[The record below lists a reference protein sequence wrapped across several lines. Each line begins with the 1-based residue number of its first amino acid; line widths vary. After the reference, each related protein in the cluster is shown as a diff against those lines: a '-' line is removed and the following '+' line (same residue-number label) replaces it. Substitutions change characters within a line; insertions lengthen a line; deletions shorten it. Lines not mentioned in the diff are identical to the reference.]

1 MSATTSYSYNSL
13 GQLLR
18 IDGPRSDVDDS
29 LSMTYYA
36 NSPAE
41 GLNRGQLESVR
52 NGAGQVTT
60 FSEYTVLGKPGSI
73 VESTGITSKLSYN
86 FRGDVLSR
94 TVNGLAT
101 TYSYDGGGRL
111 QSVTGP
117 GGRSTSYSYAGEQLS
132 KVSDSLGN
140 SLVYSYDAAGRK
152 TKEEVQESGGGS
164 EYSVSYSYDADGN
177 VSRVR
182 YGDGSTEE
190 YVYDEVGKLLH
201 AADPL
206 GVVNG
211 YSYDALRRLLRASR
225 AGETLAD
232 YSYDARDNVVEVRD
246 ARDHVTGRAYDDF
259 GGMVEEISPDTGLR
273 QYRYDV
279 AGNLVSEVRGGKET
293 VSYSY
298 DVLNR
303 LEGQSYP
310 GAARNLQF
318 TYGSN
323 GFLSGI
329 QGEESSESFSYNDL
343 HQLTGVSYS
352 LGEVSTS
359 LGYGYDSVTTDLV
372 SMRYPSG
379 SELEME
385 RDGAGRLISL
395 RFGGQALV
403 TGIQYLPYG
412 PLRSASYGSL
422 AVVRSYD
429 KRYQLLSS
437 QVGAVSYSYSRNAAG
452 QVISTSG
459 VKEPDVSSGGGV
471 YQVNAGNNQL
481 VGKGELLYSYDSAG
495 NLVSDGVLSYS
506 WDTLNRLV
514 KVSGADGTELASY
527 GYDANNRRIRKTVS
541 GKTTY
546 YVYGSGNQLV
556 GELSSSG
563 AVLREYVYLESE
575 PLALI
580 EYQTSPGVYYYI
592 NDHLGTPQQLVGQ
605 DGSVVWEAG
614 YQPYGEAQITTGT
627 VANNL
632 RFPGQYYDEES
643 GLHYNWN
650 RYYDPETGRYVSADP
665 IGLGGGMNLYVYVEN
680 DPVNWIDPEGLVGV
694 GIEKPEV
701 HGGKE
706 HIHYGTESDPRRDGA
721 IDREG
726 NLQHKR
732 DKPPNARQKK
742 LIKKLYPGWLL
753 RGMYPMFLQPW
764 QIECINNPAKCAP
777 DNKCEDNQA

>member
-1 MSATTSYSYNSL
+1 M
-13 GQLLR
+13 
-18 IDGPRSDVDDS
+18 
-29 LSMTYYA
+29 
-36 NSPAE
+36 
-41 GLNRGQLESVR
+41 
-52 NGAGQVTT
+52 
-60 FSEYTVLGKPGSI
+60 
-73 VESTGITSKLSYN
+73 
-86 FRGDVLSR
+86 
-94 TVNGLAT
+94 
-101 TYSYDGGGRL
+101 
-111 QSVTGP
+111 
-117 GGRSTSYSYAGEQLS
+117 
-132 KVSDSLGN
+132 
-140 SLVYSYDAAGRK
+140 
-152 TKEEVQESGGGS
+152 
-164 EYSVSYSYDADGN
+164 
-177 VSRVR
+177 
-182 YGDGSTEE
+182 
-190 YVYDEVGKLLH
+190 
-201 AADPL
+201 
-206 GVVNG
+206 
-211 YSYDALRRLLRASR
+211 
-225 AGETLAD
+225 AD

-279 AGNLVSEVRGGKET
+279 AGNVVSEVRGGKET

-323 GFLSGI
+323 GLLSGI

-556 GELSSSG
+556 AEVPHTKRCKRGG
-563 AVLREYVYLESE
+563 A
-575 PLALI
+575 
-580 EYQTSPGVYYYI
+580 
-592 NDHLGTPQQLVGQ
+592 
-605 DGSVVWEAG
+605 
-614 YQPYGEAQITTGT
+614 
-627 VANNL
+627 
-632 RFPGQYYDEES
+632 
-643 GLHYNWN
+643 
-650 RYYDPETGRYVSADP
+650 GR
-665 IGLGGGMNLYVYVEN
+665 
-680 DPVNWIDPEGLVGV
+680 
-694 GIEKPEV
+694 
-701 HGGKE
+701 
-706 HIHYGTESDPRRDGA
+706 
-721 IDREG
+721 
-726 NLQHKR
+726 
-732 DKPPNARQKK
+732 
-742 LIKKLYPGWLL
+742 
-753 RGMYPMFLQPW
+753 
-764 QIECINNPAKCAP
+764 
-777 DNKCEDNQA
+777 